1 MPNWVR
7 NHLKIKGARA
17 QEVFEGL
24 FTKDK
29 GENICFDFNKIIPMP
44 ESLNIIC
51 GTVTDNCMEIYLT
64 SVNPDVDYF
73 GDKKLD
79 KAEFLLCIEKVN
91 SNNERQ
97 SYASTLTLEEIQN
110 NSNNIFL
117 SDIFD
122 TERKSATLSEV
133 LEYGKQAVENIL
145 TYGYRDWYDWCCA
158 HWGTKWNACST
169 QIPNPGVAEVYF
181 DTAWSPVNHLILEL
195 ATRNP
200 DCRFEYE
207 FAEEQTGFWA
217 GSFEY
222 ENGMETKQEVY
233 PIGSKK
239 CYEKYFELWGE
250 DPNFQFNPK
259 TQTYEY
265 IEEEEEEIIE

>member
-7 NHLKIKGARA
+7 NHLKIKGERA
-17 QEVFEGL
+17 QEVFESL
-24 FTKDK
+24 FKKDK

-51 GTVTDNCMEIYLT
+51 GTVTDKCMDIYLT

-79 KAEFLLCIEKVN
+79 SAEFLSILEKVN
-91 SNNERQ
+91 SNKRTIHP
-97 SYASTLTLEEIQN
+97 SISTLSLEEIHKI
-110 NSNNIFL
+110 SKNISLQDLF
-117 SDIFD
+117 SEGR
-122 TERKSATLSEV
+122 ERATLPEI
-133 LEYGKQAVENIL
+133 LEYGKQAIDNIL
-145 TYGYRDWYDWCCA
+145 TYGYRDWYDWRCA

-169 QIPNPGVAEVYF
+169 QIPAPGIAEVYF

-195 ATRNP
+195 STRNP

-207 FAEEQTGFWA
+207 FAEEQA
-217 GSFEY
+217 GYLAGRFEY
-222 ENGMETKQEVY
+222 ENGTETAQEVY
-233 PIGSKK
+233 PAGSKN
-239 CYEKYFELWGE
+239 CYEKYFELWGK
-250 DPNFQFNPK
+250 DSHFQFNPK

-265 IEEEEEEIIE
+265 IEEEMME